1 MSLPH
6 NQKQADTDGD
16 GLVDRK
22 ELEQMFD
29 TDGDG
34 VISAQ
39 EKIAAAKM
47 FALVDK
53 DGDGQ
58 LTEAEMMQ
66 VRPHSTLAH
75 TAGLHLCCCRPRS
88 PTRHPP
94 TTHLHGHQAYAHLI
108 STPGGAHAF
117 ARSCLASWQLADA
130 RAHQKFKA
138 RNN

>member
-1 MSLPH
+1 MPQNYLPNKMSLPH

-53 DGDGQ
+53 DGNDIPD
-58 LTEAEMMQ
+58 A
-66 VRPHSTLAH
+66 VLAC
-75 TAGLHLCCCRPRS
+75 AGL
-88 PTRHPP
+88 
-94 TTHLHGHQAYAHLI
+94 
-108 STPGGAHAF
+108 
-117 ARSCLASWQLADA
+117 
-130 RAHQKFKA
+130 
-138 RNN
+138 